1 MGELANFRFPDVRL
15 LLHKVLWHDEGPGE
29 DRRVRCERHFHPPR
43 DLGRAQDGDVLTSSC
58 PARLAAGKSWLL
70 IRSIV
75 YFTSSAVNG
84 APSCQVTPL
93 RSFSLQ
99 RAAKQ
104 RRGRTCKSE
113 PEQRAA

>member
-1 MGELANFRFPDVRL
+1 MS
-15 LLHKVLWHDEGPGE
+15 
-29 DRRVRCERHFHPPR
+29 
-43 DLGRAQDGDVLTSSC
+43 LTSSC

-75 YFTSSAVNG
+75 YFTSSAVND

-99 RAAKQ
+99 LRPSGETPPLATV
-104 RRGRTCKSE
+104 GTSE
-113 PEQRAA
+113 TSSGTKWPAGSTDHNGLNRFM